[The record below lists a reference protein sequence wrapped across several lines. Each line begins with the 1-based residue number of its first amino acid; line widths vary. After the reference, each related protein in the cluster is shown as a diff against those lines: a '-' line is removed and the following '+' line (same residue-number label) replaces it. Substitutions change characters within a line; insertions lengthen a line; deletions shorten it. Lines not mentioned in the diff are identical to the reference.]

1 MTMTESNE
9 RRNTPETDPSLERA
23 LAQIRKQYGPGAIM
37 RLGERQAVSRVPAI
51 PTGALTLDLAL
62 GIGGVPRGRI
72 TELYGS
78 EGSGKTTL
86 ALHLVAGAQ
95 RQGGLAAYIDAE
107 HALDTAYA
115 GTIGVDTDSLF
126 VAQPDHGEE
135 ALQVAETLIRS
146 GRFGI
151 IVVDSV
157 AALVPKSEL
166 EGQVGDPFIGLQA
179 RLMSQALRK
188 FAGLVDR
195 AGTAIVFVN
204 QIRERV
210 GVMFGPSE
218 TTSGGRALRF
228 YASVRL
234 EVRRTETLKDGDR
247 PIGQRV
253 RAKVVKNKLAPP
265 FREADFEILFGHG
278 IRSSASI
285 VDGALAAGVL
295 SRNGSWISLGGRQVA
310 QGRDGA
316 IAAVEAD
323 PSLAAELE
331 RRARS
336 AAAA

>member
-1 MTMTESNE
+1 MAE
-9 RRNTPETDPSLERA
+9 RHDRRTDVDADPSLERA

-37 RLGERQAVSRVPAI
+37 RLGERRAASRVPTI

-72 TELYGS
+72 TEIYGT

-95 RQGGLAAYIDAE
+95 RQGSRAAYIDAE

-115 GTIGVDTDSLF
+115 GAIGVDTDALF

-135 ALQVAETLIRS
+135 ALQVTETLIRS
-146 GRFGI
+146 GRLAL

-166 EGQVGDPFIGLQA
+166 EGHVGDPFIGLQA

-195 AGTAIVFVN
+195 AGTAVVFVN

-210 GVMFGPSE
+210 GVLYGSPE
-218 TTSGGRALRF
+218 VTSGGRALRF

-234 EVRRTETLKDGDR
+234 EVRRAETIKDGDR

-265 FREADFEILFGHG
+265 FREAEFDVLFGCG

-285 VDGALAAGVL
+285 IDAALVAGVL
-295 SRNGSWISLGGRQVA
+295 SRNGSWISLGDRQIA

-323 PSLAAELE
+323 PDLRAEME
-331 RRARS
+331 RRTRVS
-336 AAAA
+336 VAASR